1 MKYQE
6 KRIEESNYVITTEG
20 YIRNLKSGNILKP
33 KTRKEGY
40 LEISLYIG
48 NYKYIYRLVHRLVA
62 MSFIPNPENK
72 PFVNHIDGNKQNNHV
87 DNLEWVTHQENME
100 HAKNHNLIKRGNVHP
115 RSILTDEIVE
125 EICKL
130 MEFGY
135 RNIDISKSLGV
146 KSNLISLIRHKTA
159 WEHISCKYNI
169 PKRSRSFSE
178 ETIRW
183 IWEKIQEGLTQSE
196 IIAASD
202 NKNINNDLIRDLR
215 RGLYPDITGLVSR
228 KEKIKLKNK

>member
-1 MKYQE
+1 ME
-6 KRIEESNYVITTEG
+6 KKLIEKLIAIQSCI
-20 YIRNLKSGNILKP
+20 KAP
-33 KTRKEGY
+33 KTQFNSFGK
-40 LEISLYIG
+40 
-48 NYKYIYRLVHRLVA
+48 YKYRNCEDILEAV
-62 MSFIPNPENK
+62 K
-72 PFVNHIDGNKQNNHV
+72 P
-87 DNLEWVTHQENME
+87 LLS
-100 HAKNHNLIKRGNVHP
+100 KNGLAL
-115 RSILTDEIVE
+115 ILTDEIVE